1 MERVIGF
8 VLDRETGR
16 YPGFY
21 YLNLIFRDDPFHRR
35 RTTQIRPLELKIA
48 IMNTG
53 LIISI
58 ILFIC
63 VILIS
68 S

>member
-1 MERVIGF
+1 MERVIRF
-8 VLDRETGR
+8 VLEREKGR
-16 YPGFY
+16 YPGFH

-35 RTTQIRPLELKIA
+35 RTTQTRPLELRIA

-53 LIISI
+53 FIISI

-63 VILIS
+63 IIVIS